1 MKSEDSFVDPWG
13 NPIQYRVPS
22 SSGEGYDVFSW
33 GKDGVENE
41 NDANEHLHTLFIFM
55 QLGHPN
61 PVKAKKAVLPSESA
75 VSAVLITPP
84 SCPSAETQRERRR
97 GRRYALPKR
106 A

>member
-1 MKSEDSFVDPWG
+1 
-13 NPIQYRVPS
+13 
-22 SSGEGYDVFSW
+22 
-33 GKDGVENE
+33 
-41 NDANEHLHTLFIFM
+41 M
-55 QLGHPN
+55 QLRHPN

-75 VSAVLITPP
+75 LFAVLITPP